1 MWSGLPNPQEGYNA
15 LDVRLAASAEDRDMD
30 AGRGAGGFRKV
41 GDRYDGY
48 TVVDAD
54 GEKIGTVDTT
64 FVDEA
69 SQREYVAVRR
79 GLAGLIP
86 GTGSSII
93 PMDVCAV
100 DNTSRTIQT
109 SVHQDTVKNSPSL
122 STSQEMTPE
131 YEGQVRSYYRL

>member
-1 MWSGLPNPQEGYNA
+1 MG
-15 LDVRLAASAEDRDMD
+15 
-30 AGRGAGGFRKV
+30 AGRGTGSFRRV

-54 GEKIGTVDTT
+54 GDKIGTVDTT
-64 FVDEA
+64 YVNETNQ
-69 SQREYVAVRR
+69 SEYVAVRR

-100 DNTSRTIQT
+100 DNTSRTIQAST
-109 SVHQDTVKNSPSL
+109 HKDTVKNSPSL

>member
-1 MWSGLPNPQEGYNA
+1 MG
-15 LDVRLAASAEDRDMD
+15 
-30 AGRGAGGFRKV
+30 AGRGTGSFRQI

-54 GEKIGTVDTT
+54 GDKIGTVDTT
-64 FVDEA
+64 YVNETNQ
-69 SQREYVAVRR
+69 SEYVAVRR

-100 DNTSRTIQT
+100 DNTSRTIQA
-109 SVHQDTVKNSPSL
+109 SVHQDTVKNSPAL
-122 STSQEMTPE
+122 SSSQEMTPE